1 MLYCQKNGKS
11 SFELLPA
18 CFNVFQQHRK
28 RANYQTYIWRQ
39 CFNPMM
45 ETNEPTDHG
54 WCMDDGKLD
63 IQWIICN
70 PVPDEV
76 HIIKQKIHIYT
87 YAFLSLNNH
96 IKFILVFYR
105 LCRFSN
111 SYLAT
116 ANVPVVKI
124 VFVSKMHLCVLM
136 LAFAKFV
143 TIKMHK
149 RMKLRRLMKATKEVM
164 I

>member
-1 MLYCQKNGKS
+1 M
-11 SFELLPA
+11 
-18 CFNVFQQHRK
+18 
-28 RANYQTYIWRQ
+28 I
-39 CFNPMM
+39 
-45 ETNEPTDHG
+45 ETDEPTDHG

-87 YAFLSLNNH
+87 YAFLSLNHH

-116 ANVPVVKI
+116 TNVPVVKI
-124 VFVSKMHLCVLM
+124 VFVS
-136 LAFAKFV
+136 
-143 TIKMHK
+143 
-149 RMKLRRLMKATKEVM
+149 
-164 I
+164 